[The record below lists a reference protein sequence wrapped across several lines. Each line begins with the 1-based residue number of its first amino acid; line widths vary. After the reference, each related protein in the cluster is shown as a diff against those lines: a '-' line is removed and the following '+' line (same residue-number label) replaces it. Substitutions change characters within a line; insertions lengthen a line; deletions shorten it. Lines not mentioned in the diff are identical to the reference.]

1 MSLEL
6 WTEIATIGT
15 FVVLGAGTAAALIQ
29 LTHLRSS
36 NQLQALMDLGQELQH
51 MASHLG
57 FVYHELPRKMED
69 RAFRREVGVKVDA
82 ERHPELLVAL
92 HLDRFGLLVK
102 MNLMPERFI
111 MEYGGGAEAIVK
123 TWTSLEDVIA
133 IRRRELPNSYQNFE
147 FLAVRARKWL
157 DHFPNGTYP
166 PSEPRIQLTDRWA
179 EDVRP

>member
-29 LTHLRSS
+29 LTQLRSS
-36 NQLQALMDLGQELQH
+36 NQLQALMDLGQELQR

-69 RAFRREVGVKVDA
+69 PAFRREVGVKVDA
-82 ERHPELLVAL
+82 ELHPELLVAL

-102 MNLMPERFI
+102 MNLMSADENCRTPIRTLNSSQCER
-111 MEYGGGAEAIVK
+111 GSG
-123 TWTSLEDVIA
+123 WTTFQMG
-133 IRRRELPNSYQNFE
+133 RTRHPNREL
-147 FLAVRARKWL
+147 
-157 DHFPNGTYP
+157 
-166 PSEPRIQLTDRWA
+166 QLTDRWA
-179 EDVRP
+179 GDERP